1 MSNSIHL
8 LRALAV
14 GACVGSLMALGGC
27 QTTPAQ
33 RAPEIARP
41 ESRPVKNITN
51 FSQSLQ
57 CMDDLFLAFGVNNVV
72 ITSQGIPDATGVI
85 QAGTKDM
92 LISAIS
98 KMSVKSGAF
107 RFVDY
112 DQDQYDINAL
122 QNLVGFTDDFVIPDY
137 YIRGAITQFDQD
149 VISDTVG
156 GGFTL
161 PAVSVNVSG
170 DQAVSVVSVD
180 LNMGRLVTRQI
191 IAGTSAN
198 NSIAVRRSGTAAGAN
213 GTIQNL
219 DLGLSFN
226 VAINRSE
233 GMHQSVRTLVELST
247 IETLGKLTKVPY
259 WRCLGIGQ
267 ANPKVVSQ
275 ARDFFNSMSQ
285 PERVLFVQR
294 ALRSQG
300 FYDGPQDGKVS
311 RQLNEAIGVYQ
322 ADHDLVADGRLDF
335 DLYASL
341 ISGDLA
347 AGRVPPRDATPAAY
361 KPDTRRPREVLRLLL
376 TTPKGGQPT
385 YKLGETLSF
394 TLKSSADAF
403 AYCYYKDSS
412 STVVRIFPN
421 RFQPNALLPGGSEVK
436 VPDETAQFEMV
447 MEGPTDREEV
457 LCVASELELGLKLPD
472 HLKAEDLTP
481 LRVTSLDE
489 IAQTFRRVSRGQ
501 VVEARL
507 PIRVVR

>member
-1 MSNSIHL
+1 MTTF
-8 LRALAV
+8 RAL
-14 GACVGSLMALGGC
+14 LLGVSFFGVILSTGC

-41 ESRPVKNITN
+41 ETRPVRNITN

-98 KMSVKSGAF
+98 RMSVKSGAF

-122 QNLVGFTDDFVIPDY
+122 QNLVGFTDEFVIPDY

-149 VISDTVG
+149 VISDSVS
-156 GGFTL
+156 GGFAL
-161 PAVSVNVSG
+161 PAVSVTAG
-170 DQAVSVVSVD
+170 ADQVVSVVSVD
-180 LNMGRLVTRQI
+180 LNMGKLMTRQI

-198 NSIAVRRSGTAAGAN
+198 NSIAVRRSGTAAGAD

-226 VAINRSE
+226 VSINRSE

-267 ANPKVVSQ
+267 TNPKVVSQ
-275 ARDFFNSMSQ
+275 ARDWFQSMSQ
-285 PERVLFVQR
+285 AERVLFVQR

-300 FYDGPQDGKVS
+300 SYDGSQDGKVS
-311 RQLNEAIGVYQ
+311 RTLTEAIGVYQ

-341 ISGDLA
+341 ISGELA
-347 AGRVPPRDATPAAY
+347 AGRIPPTEETPPAH
-361 KPDTRRPREVLRLLL
+361 KPDT
-376 TTPKGGQPT
+376 
-385 YKLGETLSF
+385 S
-394 TLKSSADAF
+394 
-403 AYCYYKDSS
+403 
-412 STVVRIFPN
+412 PN
-421 RFQPNALLPGGSEVK
+421 WVTNLP
-436 VPDETAQFEMV
+436 
-447 MEGPTDREEV
+447 
-457 LCVASELELGLKLPD
+457 
-472 HLKAEDLTP
+472 
-481 LRVTSLDE
+481 
-489 IAQTFRRVSRGQ
+489 
-501 VVEARL
+501 
-507 PIRVVR
+507 